1 MIVVEMCLKKLLP
14 ILAGCYPFLKA
25 VSVERKDVST
35 LFQLLSRSCEKLQIF
50 RRQRWPFDPRPK
62 CAIGHCL
69 PVFNIM
75 AVVCVLFYPNPP
87 RPLVSRPVHL
97 RSSFFAHRARG
108 RGGSFSPFAC

>member
-35 LFQLLSRSCEKLQIF
+35 LFQLLSRRCEKLQIF

-75 AVVCVLFYPNPP
+75 AVVCVLFYPHPP
-87 RPLVSRPVHL
+87 PPLVFRSVHFC
-97 RSSFFAHRARG
+97 SSFFAHLTSARCAILCPF
-108 RGGSFSPFAC
+108 SF